1 MPRLVK
7 YFTLLCLG
15 LFILNGVAMA
25 QELNRVTDE
34 FYSGLAGVIERNMH
48 DPESCVRE
56 VGNYFEANRDKVEF
70 IRKEA
75 AKAMEMIAPEIDKYM
90 SMTEEEAAAMAQ
102 QQERMQANR
111 SEPRMSA
118 AAQRYNEVFKAF
130 CSQYPKY
137 GMKIAGKTMQLVP
150 GFSGG
155 TTQTGQGSDF

>member
-1 MPRLVK
+1 MPRLLK
-7 YFTLLCLG
+7 YFTLSCLC

-34 FYSGLAGVIERNMH
+34 FYSGLAGVIERNMN

-56 VGNYFEANRDKVEF
+56 VDNYFEANRDKVEL

-102 QQERMQANR
+102 QQRMQTNR
-111 SEPRMSA
+111 PEPRMSA
-118 AAQRYNEVFKAF
+118 AAQRYNQVFKAF